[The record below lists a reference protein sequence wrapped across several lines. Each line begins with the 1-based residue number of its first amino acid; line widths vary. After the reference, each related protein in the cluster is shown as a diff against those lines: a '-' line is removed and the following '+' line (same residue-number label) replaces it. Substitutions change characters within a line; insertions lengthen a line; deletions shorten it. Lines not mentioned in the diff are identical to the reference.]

1 MELFYE
7 VNQIRR
13 RAYLLPRDAMV
24 FKLPLPRHG
33 EHTYANYSEEN
44 YQQYDPAQEWTFY
57 DGK

>member
-44 YQQYDPAQEWTFY
+44 Y
-57 DGK
+57 